1 MSVENFD
8 GDGLADQPS
17 IIYSFETDNFGDVE
31 IRELARSGFGEVGP
45 SPGDVIERET
55 TTSDPTDSLPE
66 LELPGQDGLTREDC
80 GENIPA
86 FACLG
91 HDSADSAGCGKPVY
105 VGRTCANPT
114 CERDWPA
121 AVKRKIVR
129 TAGKLEGFR
138 RALYARNNG
147 RKDIDF
153 NHVVASP
160 PDGFAVDSETPLK
173 RTLLILKTLLEKHWG
188 IEGFVAIFHPYR
200 IKKEYRK
207 DQYEHGG
214 AEGEGD
220 MTWKDVLDE
229 GNPYQYLT
237 FEPHFHLFFPAPRA
251 SFDYSVAE
259 AIEAQSGWL
268 FHRITKGGE
277 DNNVSVEDLDDLVH
291 QLTYCFSHAGVREVG
306 PRDELASRMKG
317 DLHNCYIPDGVEE
330 EVLAMFCNAAPKLLG
345 VRFANMNE
353 ATCSAEI
360 SQNGL
365 GSDESESPDR
375 ADTCHDECG
384 CDSDQRRHPLHDVWN
399 PDLGADAPSTSSGG
413 NPWPGDEFDAGS
425 GGTSS
430 HEDMWASPSVGSSS
444 TQSKTKDSSAAS
456 VAATTE
462 DSDPSPEA
470 VDEGDTPSDEPAP
483 PAVDARSECGG
494 TLRPI
499 YEAEERL
506 EDDSWCKQA
515 EYVSGL
521 RDAYAE
527 WEDLVDDE
535 QEKPWVDVD
544 DDDDDLDAAG
554 SVVRTD

>member
-8 GDGLADQPS
+8 GDGFADQPS
-17 IIYSFETDNFGDVE
+17 IIYSFEKDNSDDVE
-31 IRELARSGFGEVGP
+31 IRELVRSGFGEIGP
-45 SPGDVIERET
+45 SPGDVIEREAT
-55 TTSDPTDSLPE
+55 KSDPTDSLPE
-66 LELPGQDGLTREDC
+66 LELPGQGGLAQDDC
-80 GENIPA
+80 GEDIPA

-121 AVKRKIVR
+121 AVKRKVVR
-129 TAGKLEGFR
+129 TAGKLDGFR
-138 RALYARNNG
+138 RALYARYNG
-147 RKDIDF
+147 RKDIDL

-160 PDGFAVDSETPLK
+160 PNGFAVDSETPLK
-173 RTLLILKTLLEKHWG
+173 RTLLILKTLLEEHWA
-188 IEGFVAIFHPYR
+188 IEGFVSIFHPYR

-229 GNPYQYLT
+229 DNPYQYLT

-251 SFDYSVAE
+251 SFDYSVTE
-259 AIEAQSGWL
+259 AIEAHSGWL
-268 FHRITKGGE
+268 FHRIEKSDE
-277 DNNVSVEDLDDLVH
+277 DNHKSVEDLDDLVH
-291 QLTYCFSHAGVREVG
+291 QLTYCFSHAGVQEVG

-330 EVLAMFCNAAPKLLG
+330 EVLAMFCDAAPKLLG

-360 SQNGL
+360 SEAGIN
-365 GSDESESPDR
+365 SDSSKPSAQSDSCV
-375 ADTCHDECG
+375 D
-384 CDSDQRRHPLHDVWN
+384 CDCETDDSHPLHDVWN
-399 PDLGADAPSTSSGG
+399 PGEDTVLSTSTPGG
-413 NPWPGDEFDAGS
+413 DPWSGDEFGAG
-425 GGTSS
+425 GGGFGSDGDSWGYATGTT
-430 HEDMWASPSVGSSS
+430 ASA
-444 TQSKTKDSSAAS
+444 QSKAEGSTAVSEAAEGDENPS
-456 VAATTE
+456 KTTTE
-462 DSDPSPEA
+462 ESS
-470 VDEGDTPSDEPAP
+470 DEGSELP
-483 PAVDARSECGG
+483 VDARSECGG

-499 YEAEERL
+499 YEADERL

-544 DDDDDLDAAG
+544 DDDDDLDATG
-554 SVVRTD
+554 SVVRTG